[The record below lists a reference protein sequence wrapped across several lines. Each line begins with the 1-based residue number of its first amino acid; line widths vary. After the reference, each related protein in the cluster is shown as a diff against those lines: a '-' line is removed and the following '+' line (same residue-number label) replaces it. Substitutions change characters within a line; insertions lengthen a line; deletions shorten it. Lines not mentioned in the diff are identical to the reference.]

1 MARWWS
7 RPSPVRALAAAGA
20 LALAVPLAGS
30 YCRAVIGVSTGVF
43 VDGERGPLDGS
54 LVGSWRRVE
63 IVGGSAAPG
72 SRSTETT
79 WTFDSEGA
87 VVQQAVARNLS
98 GSLISGTTRRGRW
111 RTEGGVVVVDFT
123 APTAERRNYTWH
135 VERFTGGERLLLDG
149 VAYARVTG

>member
-7 RPSPVRALAAAGA
+7 RPSGTRALVTAGVF
-20 LALAVPLAGS
+20 ALAVPLAGA
-30 YCRAVIGVSTGVF
+30 YCSAEIRVSTGVF
-43 VDGERGPLDGS
+43 VDGERGPLDGA

-63 IVGGSAAPG
+63 IVGGSVPAG

-79 WTFDSEGA
+79 WTFASEGA
-87 VVQQAVARNLS
+87 VVQQAVVRNLS
-98 GSLISGTTRRGRW
+98 GSLITGTTRRGLW

-123 APTAERRNYTWH
+123 APTAERRHYTWL